1 MKVRRTPAQSTEEL
15 MIETISRKRGM
26 HVLQRM
32 RGRRLAVVGDWMVD
46 RYVWGNANRISPE
59 AAVPVVDFLKESET
73 LGGAGNVAANLAALG
88 ARVAAF
94 GVAGRDEAGTALRR
108 CLREMRLPEKGIVD
122 ARDRPTTLKTR
133 IIARQQQV
141 VRVDREVR
149 THLPDQ
155 FEEQLLKRI
164 LAALKSLDALI
175 ISDYDKGV
183 VSDSLAERILNSC
196 ARRRIPSFVKP
207 KWSRLPAYRGAFV
220 VICNRKEAEFLV
232 TRPLDTSESVAEAG
246 RSLLDHFGCSAV
258 VITRGPE
265 GLTLFERDAPEKDSR
280 GFHVAALNQ
289 ETPVGLIGRVPNRGA
304 KGGRQVFDVTG
315 AGDTVL
321 ATMALASASGASLR
335 EAAVLGNAAAGVVVA
350 KLGTAT
356 LTRDE
361 LAAVLRES
369 VPTSRAAGN

>member
-1 MKVRRTPAQSTEEL
+1 
-15 MIETISRKRGM
+15 M
-26 HVLQRM
+26 H
-32 RGRRLAVVGDWMVD
+32 
-46 RYVWGNANRISPE
+46 
-59 AAVPVVDFLKESET
+59 
-73 LGGAGNVAANLAALG
+73 
-88 ARVAAF
+88 
-94 GVAGRDEAGTALRR
+94 
-108 CLREMRLPEKGIVD
+108 LPEKGILD

-141 VRVDREVR
+141 VRVDREIR
-149 THLPDQ
+149 THLP
-155 FEEQLLKRI
+155 EQVEARLVKCI
-164 LAALKSLDALI
+164 LAALNSLHALV

-183 VSDSLAERILNSC
+183 VSDSLAERILDSC

-207 KWSRLPAYRGAFV
+207 KWSRLPAYRGASV

-232 TRPLDTSESVAEAG
+232 TRPLDTPESVAEAG
-246 RSLLDHFGCSAV
+246 RVLLDHFGCSAV

-265 GLTLFERDAPEKDSR
+265 GLTLFERDALEKDPC

-289 ETPVGLIGRVPNRGA
+289 ESPIGSIGRAPNRGA
-304 KGGRQVFDVTG
+304 KSGRQVFDVTG

-369 VPTSRAAGN
+369 VPTSTAAGN

>member
-1 MKVRRTPAQSTEEL
+1 MSSFVSKRRAAQ
-15 MIETISRKRGM
+15 I
-26 HVLQRM
+26 LQRM
-32 RGRRLAVVGDWMVD
+32 RGRRLAVVGDWMLD

-94 GVAGRDEAGTALRR
+94 GVAGRDEAGAALRR
-108 CLREMRLPEKGIVD
+108 CLREMHLPEKGIVD

-141 VRVDREVR
+141 VRVDREIR
-149 THLPDQ
+149 THLP
-155 FEEQLLKRI
+155 EQVEALLVKNI
-164 LAALKSLDALI
+164 LASLKSLDALV

-183 VSDSLAERILNSC
+183 VSDSLAERVLDAC
-196 ARRRIPSFVKP
+196 ARRKIPTFVKP
-207 KWSRLPAYRGAFV
+207 KWSRLPVYRGASV

-246 RSLLDHFGCSAV
+246 RALLDHFGCSAV
-258 VITRGPE
+258 VITRGPD
-265 GLTLFERDAPEKDSR
+265 GLSFFERDALEKNPR

-289 ETPVGLIGRVPNRGA
+289 ETPIGLIGRAPNRGE
-304 KGGRQVFDVTG
+304 KSGRQVFDVTG

-369 VPTSRAAGN
+369 AATSRAAGN

>member
-1 MKVRRTPAQSTEEL
+1 MSSF
-15 MIETISRKRGM
+15 ISKKRATRI
-26 HVLQRM
+26 LQRM
-32 RGRRLAVVGDWMVD
+32 RGRRVSVVGDWMLD
-46 RYVWGNANRISPE
+46 RYVWGTANRISPE
-59 AAVPVVDFLKESET
+59 AAVPVVDFVKQSET

-88 ARVAAF
+88 ARVTAF
-94 GVAGRDEAGTALRR
+94 GVAGRDEAGGALLR
-108 CLREMRLPEKGIVD
+108 CLREMRLPEKGIVEV
-122 ARDRPTTLKTR
+122 RDRPTTLKTR

-141 VRVDREVR
+141 VRVDREAR
-149 THLPDQ
+149 THLS
-155 FEEQLLKRI
+155 EQVEAHLVKSI

-183 VSDSLAERILNSC
+183 ISDLLAERILDSC

-207 KWSRLPAYRGAFV
+207 KWSRLPAYRGASV

-232 TRPLDTSESVAEAG
+232 TRPLDTPESVADAG
-246 RSLLDHFGCSAV
+246 RALLDHFGCSAV

-265 GLTLFERDAPEKDSR
+265 GLSLFEREALEKDPR

-289 ETPVGLIGRVPNRGA
+289 ETPMGLMERAPHGDT
-304 KGGRQVFDVTG
+304 KSGRQVFDVTG

-361 LAAVLRES
+361 LATVLRES
-369 VPTSRAAGN
+369 GSTSRAAGN

>member
-1 MKVRRTPAQSTEEL
+1 MSSF
-15 MIETISRKRGM
+15 ISKSRATQI
-26 HVLQRM
+26 LQRM
-32 RGRRLAVVGDWMVD
+32 RGRRLAVVGDWMLD

-59 AAVPVVDFLKESET
+59 APVPVVDFLDENET

-94 GVAGRDEAGTALRR
+94 GVAGRDEAGAALRH
-108 CLREMRLPEKGIVD
+108 CLREMHLQQKGIVD
-122 ARDRPTTLKTR
+122 VRGRLTTLKTR
-133 IIARQQQV
+133 IIAHQQQV

-149 THLPDQ
+149 TPLPQ
-155 FEEQLLKRI
+155 QVEEQLLKRVV
-164 LAALKSLDALI
+164 AALKSLDGLV

-183 VSDSLAERILNSC
+183 VSDSLAERMLDACVRRKIL
-196 ARRRIPSFVKP
+196 SFIKP
-207 KWSRLPAYRGAFV
+207 KKFSRLPAYRGASV
-220 VICNRKEAEFLV
+220 VICNRVEAEFLV
-232 TRPLDTSESVAEAG
+232 ARALDTSESVAEAG
-246 RSLLDHFGCSAV
+246 RALLDHFGCSAV
-258 VITRGPE
+258 VITRGSD
-265 GLTLFERDAPEKDSR
+265 GLSLFERDALEKDPR

-289 ETPVGLIGRVPNRGA
+289 ETPIGLIGRAPNRGV
-304 KGGRQVFDVTG
+304 KSGRQVFDVTG

-321 ATMALASASGASLR
+321 ATMALASAGGASLR

-369 VPTSRAAGN
+369 APTSRAAGN